1 MRRGR
6 KLLSSYFD
14 AQYEY
19 KHLRGIIYI
28 FLTIILVTALT
39 GCGSA
44 NTRQVLSKNSAEAV
58 RQSHWIED
66 IDYLQEN
73 LPKKHKNMYHSIKKE
88 DFDKEIMSLK
98 DEVPSLKDYEIKTR
112 LAQIVASVG
121 DAHTALNLSSNNNL
135 SYPVILYW
143 FDKDLRIVSTNKDK
157 KDILGKKLVKINN
170 IPIDEIVKK
179 IDTMISH
186 ENNQWVK
193 VMDVNYVTNPD
204 VLKSLGITSKDTIQ
218 LSLEDDNNKITQV
231 DLNPGTLNPDNAI
244 RIIDEMQTKP
254 IRLQFNNN
262 FAETLYCYKYIPEDK
277 TLYFQYNQ
285 CIDYDVAKSYGF
297 KNYEAYPKFDKFSE
311 GLLKAI
317 ANNNV
322 NKLVVDLRNN
332 TGGDSRLMTSLVSK
346 ISQIDK
352 LKDKGKVFVIV
363 GRETFSSG
371 VFAAI
376 DFATQTNS
384 IFYGEPTGGNV
395 NGYGNV
401 GALTLP
407 NSKLQISYSMNFFE
421 LSDRFKD
428 SFIPDKIVEESF
440 DNYKKGIDDVYE
452 AIKAY
457 KN

>member
-1 MRRGR
+1 MRRNR
-6 KLLSSYFD
+6 KFLNCYSE
-14 AQYEY
+14 AQSAY
-19 KHLRGIIYI
+19 KHLRKKTYL
-28 FLTIILVTALT
+28 FLIILLIISFT

-44 NTRQVLSKNSAEAV
+44 NARQVLNNNSEEAV

-66 IDYLQEN
+66 IDYLHEN

-121 DAHTALNLSSNNNL
+121 DAHTALNLGSNNV
-135 SYPVILYW
+135 SYPIILYW
-143 FDKDLRIVSTNKDK
+143 FDKDLRIVSTDKDN

-193 VMDVNYVTNPD
+193 VRDASYINNPD
-204 VLKSLGITSKDTIQ
+204 VLKSLGITSKDVIQ
-218 LSLEDDNNKITQV
+218 LSLEDDSNKITQV
-231 DLNPGTLNPDNAI
+231 DLSPGTLNADNAV

-254 IRLQFNNN
+254 IRLQFNHNN
-262 FAETLYCYKYIPEDK
+262 FGETLYWYKYIPEDK

-285 CIDYDVAKSYGF
+285 CIDYNVAKSYGF
-297 KNYEAYPKFDKFSE
+297 KNYEDYPKFDEFSE

-317 ANNNV
+317 ANNNID
-322 NKLVVDLRNN
+322 KLIVDLRNN
-332 TGGDSRLMTSLVSK
+332 TGGNSSLMTSLVSK
-346 ISQIDK
+346 MSQIDK
-352 LKDKGKVFVIV
+352 LKDKGKIFVIV

-371 VFAAI
+371 VFAAM
-376 DFATQTNS
+376 DFTIQTNA

-401 GALTLP
+401 GSLTLP
-407 NSKLQISYSMNFFE
+407 NSKLQISYSMDFFE
-421 LSDRFKD
+421 LSDKFKD
-428 SFIPDKIVEESF
+428 SFIPDKIVEDRF
-440 DNYKKGIDDVYE
+440 DHYKKGIDDVYE
-452 AIKAY
+452 AIKDY